1 MRYNVRA
8 EMNKNDCH
16 KTKRTVSDPTQ
27 RNVRIVGAALL
38 VLALAWQHVQATRLG
53 YQVERAR
60 RQSQGLKGRVAALQ
74 MQLESRLSP
83 AELARL
89 AETRLSLEPASP
101 ESVRRLADAPLP
113 GPHGGLLGRLLPRSW
128 TRLLGRV

>member
-1 MRYNVRA
+1 MTQ
-8 EMNKNDCH
+8 
-16 KTKRTVSDPTQ
+16 TKRTVIDPTR

-60 RQSQGLKGRVAALQ
+60 RQCRVLKGRVAALE
-74 MQLESRLSP
+74 MQFESRLSP

-89 AETRLSLEPASP
+89 AESRLSMEPASP
-101 ESVRRLADAPLP
+101 EAIRRLPDVPADAP
-113 GPHGGLLGRLLPRSW
+113 HGGRAASWRDSLSAFHKAW